1 MTPDIGL
8 CSKVTHFC
16 DDFSLVSSAAA
27 PHAQSS
33 LGSLKVTQQ
42 LQWTL
47 MGHWGAVLH
56 ITGLLPLQS
65 KRFQQSAAAAIG
77 EKRGDGKKKS
87 SSSGSRRRRFSHQRL
102 RGLGSARQAGKPKI
116 NLTRILPVAKTL
128 INLAL
133 ASPAHLADLPVA
145 SSASGNARSV
155 ESRSR
160 QSQVFCRQ
168 KRNVFER
175 NVQNVLEG
183 QVR

>member
-77 EKRGDGKKKS
+77 EKRGDGEKKILLLWQPAEAF
-87 SSSGSRRRRFSHQRL
+87 FSPASTWPRL
-102 RGLGSARQAGKPKI
+102 RQTGR
-116 NLTRILPVAKTL
+116 
-128 INLAL
+128 
-133 ASPAHLADLPVA
+133 
-145 SSASGNARSV
+145 
-155 ESRSR
+155 
-160 QSQVFCRQ
+160 
-168 KRNVFER
+168 
-175 NVQNVLEG
+175 
-183 QVR
+183 